1 MSEFD
6 DPALVGLGLALASG
20 LLIGLE
26 RGWQQ
31 RERPEGHR
39 VAGVRTFAL
48 IGLLGGLGGLLAHR
62 RGAGGR
68 TEHRLRVRGQRLVG
82 YLGEDPPPAGR
93 GLTVSLSHT

>member
-31 RERPEGHR
+31 RERPEDIASR
-39 VAGVRTFAL
+39 AFAP
-48 IGLLGGLGGLLAHR
+48 
-62 RGAGGR
+62 
-68 TEHRLRVRGQRLVG
+68 LR
-82 YLGEDPPPAGR
+82 
-93 GLTVSLSHT
+93 

>member
-48 IGLLGGLGGLLAHR
+48 IGLLGGLGGLLA
-62 RGAGGR
+62 
-68 TEHRLRVRGQRLVG
+68 QRIYSIFLKQKDIADFQK
-82 YLGEDPPPAGR
+82 L
-93 GLTVSLSHT
+93 

>member
-48 IGLLGGLGGLLAHR
+48 IGLLGGLGGLLAS
-62 RGAGGR
+62 AG
-68 TEHRLRVRGQRLVG
+68 E
-82 YLGEDPPPAGR
+82 PACSSRCSYSSGCIWWWA
-93 GLTVSLSHT
+93 TW

>member
-48 IGLLGGLGGLLAHR
+48 IGLLGGLGGLLA
-62 RGAGGR
+62 
-68 TEHRLRVRGQRLVG
+68 QRW
-82 YLGEDPPPAGR
+82 EPACSSRCSYSSGCIWWWA
-93 GLTVSLSHT
+93 TW

>member
-48 IGLLGGLGGLLAHR
+48 IGLLGGL
-62 RGAGGR
+62 AGCWPSA
-68 TEHRLRVRGQRLVG
+68 
-82 YLGEDPPPAGR
+82 GEPACSSRCSYSSGCIWWWA
-93 GLTVSLSHT
+93 TW